1 MLSVS
6 CFATIHVSVSVLVT
20 TKISQKIELVEV
32 GIERQSLFSW
42 LELFDN
48 WLGSLGIFCTATL
61 HQNLEFHGHQTSH
74 SWSDSVNINIYYEQN
89 LQRLNMNQW

>member
-48 WLGSLGIFCTATL
+48 WLGFWVYFAQLHYIKTL
-61 HQNLEFHGHQTSH
+61 SFMVTKPVIAGQT
-74 SWSDSVNINIYYEQN
+74 Q
-89 LQRLNMNQW
+89 